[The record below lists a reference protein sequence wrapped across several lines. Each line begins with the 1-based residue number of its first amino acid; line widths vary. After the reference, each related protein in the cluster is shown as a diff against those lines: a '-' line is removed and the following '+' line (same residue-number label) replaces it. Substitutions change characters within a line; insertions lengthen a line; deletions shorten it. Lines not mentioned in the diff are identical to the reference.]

1 MNICVFCGSS
11 AGIDTVY
18 TEAAKELGHL
28 MAANGHRLIYGGAD
42 IGLMGTIAD
51 AVLEGGGEVTGII
64 PSFLFD
70 KEIAHRKISQLMVV
84 GSMHERKKRMAEL
97 ADAFVALPGGWGT
110 LEELAEILTW
120 KQLHLINKPALVLNT
135 HGFFTAL
142 LDFMKH
148 SCREGFLKEDN
159 LKQILVAG
167 SPEEVLTL
175 LQKK

>member
-11 AGIDTVY
+11 DGVGTAY
-18 TEAAKELGHL
+18 LEAAKELGRL
-28 MAANGHRLIYGGAD
+28 MAENGHRLIYGGAD
-42 IGLMGTIAD
+42 IGLMGSIAD
-51 AVLEGGGEVTGII
+51 AVLDGGGEVTGII

-120 KQLHLINKPALVLNT
+120 KQLHLISKPALVLNT
-135 HGFFTAL
+135 QGFFNSL

-148 SCREGFLKEDN
+148 SSQEGFLQEDN

-167 SPEEVLTL
+167 SPAEVLTL